1 MKNDKSNFHRYIHSL
16 CFENKELL
24 RNSEINICF
33 YCMQKVSFDDIE
45 EWVEER
51 SGKESAICP
60 HCGIDSIIPYKVDGV
75 YEINDKTLDELNEFY
90 FSPF

>member
-1 MKNDKSNFHRYIHSL
+1 MTNRIFIVTFTRYVLKIKSYCAIQKSTFVFTVCKSN
-16 CFENKELL
+16 
-24 RNSEINICF
+24 
-33 YCMQKVSFDDIE
+33 FDDIE

-60 HCGIDSIIPYKVDGV
+60 HCGIDSVISYKVDGV
-75 YEINDKTLDELNEFY
+75 YEINDKTLDELNGFY